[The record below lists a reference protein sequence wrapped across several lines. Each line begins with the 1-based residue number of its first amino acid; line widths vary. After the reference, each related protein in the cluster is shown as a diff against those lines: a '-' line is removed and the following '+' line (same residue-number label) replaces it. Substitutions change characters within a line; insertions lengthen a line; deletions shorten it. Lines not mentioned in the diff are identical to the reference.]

1 MIFGEDWPQTWLNPR
16 GDLDVGEDRPLW
28 CAWRILGQ
36 DRNILELLHYGFG
49 WDVDEISE
57 LARNW
62 YVYINMPYSFPK
74 STNLDRCIGKTQN
87 LYVFMLG
94 EKNGSTSYWSRC
106 NQCISSIPWYSM
118 YIPKP
123 LKWTNAEVYIYG
135 TWSIWVPDIL
145 FFWIA
150 A

>member
-36 DRNILELLHYGFG
+36 DRNILELRHYGFG

-62 YVYINMPYSFPK
+62 YV
-74 STNLDRCIGKTQN
+74 
-87 LYVFMLG
+87 
-94 EKNGSTSYWSRC
+94 
-106 NQCISSIPWYSM
+106 
-118 YIPKP
+118 
-123 LKWTNAEVYIYG
+123 
-135 TWSIWVPDIL
+135 
-145 FFWIA
+145 
-150 A
+150 